1 MHYGQESTILKDVL
15 TIQNQEIASVGVPR
29 VWLALYSMGT
39 TLCGFSRYS
48 VEIVWQQMATWW
60 AFYW

>member
-15 TIQNQEIASVGVPR
+15 AIQNQEIASVGVPR
-29 VWLALYSMGT
+29 VWLALCSMGT
-39 TLCGFSRYS
+39 TLCVFSRYS

-60 AFYW
+60 VFYR